1 MLSISNVK
9 NAAQAASYYEQAD
22 DYYSESGSAPT
33 EWHGKGAE
41 ALGLAGEVDSDQFQ
55 QLLKGVLPDGQKMA
69 AGSGGK
75 NHRPGWDLTFSA
87 PKSVSIMA
95 LVTGDQRLVEAHEA
109 AVRITLNKIEKD
121 IQTRVKK
128 DGQVEIEKTGNLVA
142 ATFRH
147 ETNRNLDPQLH
158 THSIILNITQR
169 ADGEWRAIES
179 KNLFQIQKQ
188 LGEAYRQELAR
199 QVVRLGYNIDK
210 QSGKHA
216 SMFEIA
222 GVSKELID
230 KFSSRSQEVEAALE
244 KQGLNRETASAKQK
258 DAASVGT
265 RQKKYEI
272 DHGQLR
278 KDWLQHAASNDL
290 EQVKASAISANPPV
304 SQDAAKK
311 ALEHA
316 TEKLSERDSVFAKE
330 KLVEEALRFGLGY
343 VSRKD
348 IEYQISSAAQSGQLI
363 LRKIDDSESFTTS
376 AALQREEKMIG
387 ALKRAQGTG
396 LPLMS
401 STDAENLVYEKMKE
415 AHKQNLTWNVGQIRA
430 TKNLLESMDRIN
442 VIQGYAGTAKT
453 TTVLKTA
460 AEAYTKAGY
469 DVLAMAPTHASVNVL
484 AEAIGAPGVTVQKSL
499 IQLAAGSVNND
510 KQQVW
515 MVDEASMLSSKQMA
529 ELVRQ
534 AERYDARLILVGD
547 VKQLA
552 SQEAGAAFRQVQE
565 HLKTNV
571 LDEIVRQ
578 KNKDAKSA
586 VEATIENDL
595 QTALE
600 MVDRVG
606 GVIEAN
612 SRAARVEAISK
623 DYVNLTP
630 DQREKT
636 LVIAPGRDDRDEVN
650 HKIRDNLV
658 MRGEVEKDGLIT
670 ETYQAKNLTAAEAKD
685 AASFEPG
692 DTLKFLRDY
701 EKNEIKK
708 DDYFKVIEVNQQEN
722 TLKIQGSAGDIIT
735 INPRTQTK
743 FESYNSSQREFA
755 AGDKI
760 VINQTSQDLKNGD
773 EGFIKSVKGSEVT
786 VTVNS
791 KDIKIDVSKEA
802 NRHLDYGYST
812 TAHKAQGKTVDRV
825 LIHAESHRQNLMN
838 QKSLYVSLSRAK
850 QWIRVYTD
858 SREELVQKV
867 QERKA
872 EKVNAMDNTHSPS
885 K

>member
-33 EWHGKGAE
+33 DWHGKGAE
-41 ALGLAGEVDSDQFQ
+41 ALGLNGEVNSDQFM
-55 QLLKGVLPDGQKMA
+55 QLMKGILPDGQKMA

-87 PKSVSIMA
+87 PKSVSILA
-95 LVTGDQRLVEAHEA
+95 LVTGDQRLIEAHEA
-109 AVRITLNKIEKD
+109 AVSITLSQIEKD
-121 IQTRVKK
+121 IQTRIKK
-128 DGQVEIEKTGNLVA
+128 DGQVEIERTGNLVA

-147 ETNRNLDPQLH
+147 ETNRNQDPQLH
-158 THSIILNITQR
+158 THSIILNMTRR

-179 KNLFQIQKQ
+179 KNLFQMQKA
-188 LGEAYRQELAR
+188 LGEMYRQELAR
-199 QVVRLGYNIDK
+199 QVVKLGYGIDK
-210 QSGKHA
+210 KTGKHA
-216 SMFEIA
+216 SMFEIS
-222 GVSKELID
+222 GVSQDLID

-244 KQGLNRETASAKQK
+244 KQGLDRDTATAKQK
-258 DAASVGT
+258 DTASVST
-265 RQKKYEI
+265 RQKKSEI
-272 DHGQLR
+272 DHHQLR
-278 KDWLQHAASNDL
+278 QEWLQLTANSGL
-290 EQVKASAISANPPV
+290 EQVIIASISSSPPV
-304 SQDAAKK
+304 SHHDAGK

-316 TEKLSERDSVFAKE
+316 MEKLAERDSVFSKE
-330 KLVEEALRFGLGY
+330 KLIEEALRFGLGY

-363 LRKIDDSESFTTS
+363 ARKIDDSESFTTQI
-376 AALQREEKMIG
+376 AVEREQKMIA
-387 ALKRAQGTG
+387 ALKRSERAVM
-396 LPLMS
+396 PLMS

-415 AHKQNLTWNVGQIRA
+415 SHQQNLTWNVGQIRA

-442 VIQGYAGTAKT
+442 VVQGYAGTAKT
-453 TTVLKTA
+453 TTVLRTT

-469 DVLAMAPTHASVNVL
+469 DVIAMAPTHAAVNVL
-484 AEAIGAPGVTVQKSL
+484 SDAINAPGVTVQKSL
-499 IQLAAGSVNND
+499 IQLASDNKND
-510 KQQVW
+510 SKQQVW

-529 ELVRQ
+529 ELLRQ
-534 AERYDARLILVGD
+534 AERYQARLILVGD

-586 VEATIENDL
+586 VEASVENDL
-595 QTALE
+595 QKSLE
-600 MVDRVG
+600 MVDKVG
-606 GVIEAN
+606 GVIEVD
-612 SRAARVEAISK
+612 SRAARVEAISQ
-623 DYVNLTP
+623 DYVSLTP

-658 MRGEVEKDGLIT
+658 MRGEIEKNGLIT

-708 DDYFKVIEVNQQEN
+708 NDYFKVIEVNQQEN
-722 TLKIQGSAGDIIT
+722 TLKIQGSAGDVIS

-743 FESYNSSQREFA
+743 FESYKSDLREFA

-760 VINQTSQDLKNGD
+760 IINQTSQHLKNGD
-773 EGFIKSVKGSEVT
+773 EGFIKSVNGSEVT
-786 VTVNS
+786 VTVKN
-791 KDIKIDVSKEA
+791 KDIKIDVSKEQ

-838 QKSLYVSLSRAK
+838 QKSLYVSLSRVK
-850 QWIRVYTD
+850 QWIRIYTD
-858 SREELVQKV
+858 SRAELIQKV
-867 QERKA
+867 QDRKA
-872 EKVNAMDNTHSPS
+872 EKVNAMENSHSYS